1 MSWDALDPTG
11 RALIGLLVAAQLTLM
26 IVALVRWHRT
36 PDERLALLPRWGW
49 LLVIVF
55 GQLVGPVVFLAVGR
69 AAEPV
74 PEPVPEAARR
84 GDQPP
89 APDAVAR
96 AVESLYGERPP
107 ESS

>member
-55 GQLVGPVVFLAVGR
+55 GQLVGPLVFLAVGR
-69 AAEPV
+69 AA
-74 PEPVPEAARR
+74 EPVPEAARR

-107 ESS
+107 ASS